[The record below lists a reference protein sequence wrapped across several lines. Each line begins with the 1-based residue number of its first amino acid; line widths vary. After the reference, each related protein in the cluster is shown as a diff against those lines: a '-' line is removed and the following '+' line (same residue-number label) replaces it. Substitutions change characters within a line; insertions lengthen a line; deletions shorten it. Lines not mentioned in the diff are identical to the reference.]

1 MRRRLTQR
9 DERVIIGPG
18 VGLDTSVVRVGEQ
31 LLVFKSDSI
40 TFATEDIGYYLVRVN
55 ANDLAATGAQPRW
68 ILVTMLLPEHQTTA
82 NGNRPLLADIG
93 FCSIPQQ
100 CRFRPLQRKSVEHSA
115 WTCSERFLQVRFCSP
130 RDKRQRARFDGSES
144 ESPARKSAESN
155 AGRTACGQFSVN
167 KRRKVKAPMRDEI
180 SRVFDRRE

>member
-18 VGLDTSVVRVGEQ
+18 VGLDTSVVRVAEQ
-31 LLVFKSDSI
+31 LLVFNSDAI

-55 ANDLAATGAQPRW
+55 ALIWPPPNGAQPRW
-68 ILVTMLLPEHQTTA
+68 ILATMLLPEHQTTA

-115 WTCSERFLQVRFCSP
+115 WTCSERFLQVRFCLP
-130 RDKRQRARFDGSES
+130 RAKRQRRNSTGFG
-144 ESPARKSAESN
+144 
-155 AGRTACGQFSVN
+155 
-167 KRRKVKAPMRDEI
+167 KRDPLR
-180 SRVFDRRE
+180 